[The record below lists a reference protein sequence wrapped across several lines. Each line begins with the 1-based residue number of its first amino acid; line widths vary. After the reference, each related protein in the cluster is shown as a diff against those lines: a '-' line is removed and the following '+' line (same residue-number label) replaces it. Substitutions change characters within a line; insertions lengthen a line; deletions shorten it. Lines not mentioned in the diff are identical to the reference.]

1 MVSESIFGT
10 DNMANQTTRLSLT
23 DRFPHLQQ
31 EIRHLAEQDSGF
43 RQLFDDYEL
52 LTRSIGDAN
61 PEADRDL
68 EEMISLKTSLEV
80 EALEILSQVSAG
92 R

>member
-1 MVSESIFGT
+1 M
-10 DNMANQTTRLSLT
+10 SLT
-23 DRFPHLQQ
+23 DRFPHLRK
-31 EIRHLAEQDSGF
+31 EIRHLAEQDPGF

-52 LTRSIGDAN
+52 LTWSIGNVIQDAG
-61 PEADRDL
+61 EDL

-80 EALEILSQVSAG
+80 EALEILSQADSM

>member
-10 DNMANQTTRLSLT
+10 DNMVNQTTRLSLA

-31 EIRHLAEQDSGF
+31 EIRHLAEQDAGF
-43 RQLFDDYEL
+43 RQLFDDYEF
-52 LTRSIGDAN
+52 LTRSISDTDPVA
-61 PEADRDL
+61 ESDL

-92 R
+92 

>member
-1 MVSESIFGT
+1 M
-10 DNMANQTTRLSLT
+10 SLT
-23 DRFPHLQQ
+23 DRFPHLRK
-31 EIRHLAEQDSGF
+31 EIRHLAEQDPGF

-52 LTRSIGDAN
+52 LTCSIGNVIQDAG
-61 PEADRDL
+61 EDL

-80 EALEILSQVSAG
+80 EALEILSQADSM

>member
-1 MVSESIFGT
+1 MVSMSIFGT
-10 DNMANQTTRLSLT
+10 DNMTTQTSRISLT
-23 DRFPHLQQ
+23 DRFPHLRH

-52 LTRSIGDAN
+52 LNRSIGDVA
-61 PEADRDL
+61 ADDDAGL

-80 EALEILSQVSAG
+80 EALEILSQAG
-92 R
+92 SRR

>member
-1 MVSESIFGT
+1 M
-10 DNMANQTTRLSLT
+10 SLT
-23 DRFPHLQQ
+23 DRFPHLRK

-43 RQLFDDYEL
+43 KQLFDDYEL
-52 LTRSIGDAN
+52 LTWSIGNVVQDAGG
-61 PEADRDL
+61 DL

-80 EALEILSQVSAG
+80 EALEILSQADSM